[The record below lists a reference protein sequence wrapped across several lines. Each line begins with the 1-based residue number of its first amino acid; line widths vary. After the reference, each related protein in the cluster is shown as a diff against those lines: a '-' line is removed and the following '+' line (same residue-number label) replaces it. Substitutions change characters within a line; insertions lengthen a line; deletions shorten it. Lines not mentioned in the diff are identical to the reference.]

1 MPPYCIDGKQTP
13 GYNYYKRNRTISGF
27 TLFPERRGK
36 EKYRM
41 IKPWTDIMSKQEMIE
56 YLRVYLKQRGYKK
69 QKQTWH
75 RINQDRVYVIVN
87 VQNSQW
93 DRETYYINLGAGI
106 DRQSTMKSFSFEKNK
121 FSYRVYDGIGIEKLK
136 EEITRWESIFDSELS
151 ILRNWDYISTFEKSY
166 IGIDEDTREYFDE
179 LIKNE
184 VNSTDI
190 PGENS

>member
-1 MPPYCIDGKQTP
+1 
-13 GYNYYKRNRTISGF
+13 
-27 TLFPERRGK
+27 
-36 EKYRM
+36 M

-106 DRQSTMKSFSFEKNK
+106 DRQSTMKSFSFGNGN
-121 FSYRVYDGIGIEKLK
+121 FLYRMDDGIGVEKMK
-136 EEITRWESIFDSELS
+136 EEITRWECMFDSELS
-151 ILRNWDYISTFEKSY
+151 ILRNWGCISGGRLF
-166 IGIDEDTREYFDE
+166 IQIDEDTREYFDE

-190 PGENS
+190 PEENS

>member
-1 MPPYCIDGKQTP
+1 
-13 GYNYYKRNRTISGF
+13 
-27 TLFPERRGK
+27 
-36 EKYRM
+36 M

-106 DRQSTMKSFSFEKNK
+106 DRQSTMKSFSFGNGN
-121 FSYRVYDGIGIEKLK
+121 FLYRMDDGIGVEKMK
-136 EEITRWESIFDSELS
+136 EEITRWECMFDSELS
-151 ILRNWDYISTFEKSY
+151 ILRNWGCISGGRLF
-166 IGIDEDTREYFDE
+166 IQIDEDTREYFDG
-179 LIKNE
+179 LMKNKM
-184 VNSTDI
+184 NSVDL
-190 PGENS
+190 PD